1 MKFFYRDDDEL
12 DIIRRV
18 QPGEKILVFV
28 NTIAKLRKLR
38 DTLKADGIV
47 DVACLCSKYRQE
59 ARNLTNWMMCSWAM
73 FCSIGHTD
81 HNDPL

>member
-1 MKFFYRDDDEL
+1 MDYRFVSSVKFFYRDDDEL

-38 DTLKADGIV
+38 DTLKAEGIE
-47 DVACLCSKYRQE
+47 DVACCAPNTVRKRRS
-59 ARNLTNWMMCSWAM
+59 
-73 FCSIGHTD
+73 
-81 HNDPL
+81 